1 MSKLESISSGTVH
14 ITRTVIGDDG
24 SVRREMRFR
33 TPTSDAAA
41 ADPPPHHRRAST
53 TATPS
58 ASDFTSSSSSSG
70 LGPPR
75 TRPAQRSHST
85 SRVRPNT
92 FSSSSSASSAA
103 PPPQPPSSSS
113 YSRPT
118 ARVPPSSRPSQPT
131 PNSTQP
137 NSFPSKDF
145 SSAASSKAQNEEFNM
160 RTAAAASSIPR
171 GAPDGGPTSPRGR
184 SVPSYQQPTVSSV
197 RRGRNMTATTTTT
210 PDGGTP
216 GNSMGSPRATPT
228 QSSDNA
234 MPSPSSRHHQG
245 RGLDTMPFFTPPCS
259 SKSDQSLPKTLPLL
273 AASVNISMKS

>member
-1 MSKLESISSGTVH
+1 
-14 ITRTVIGDDG
+14 
-24 SVRREMRFR
+24 MRFR

-41 ADPPPHHRRAST
+41 DSQQQQQRPAPHHRRAST

-58 ASDFTSSSSSSG
+58 ASEFTTSSSSG

-92 FSSSSSASSAA
+92 FSSSASSSATGGGTA
-103 PPPQPPSSSS
+103 PPPPSSSS

-118 ARVPPSSRPSQPT
+118 ARVPPSSRAAQPT

-145 SSAASSKAQNEEFNM
+145 SNAASTKAQNEEFNQ
-160 RTAAAASSIPR
+160 RTAAAASSAFSSSPR
-171 GAPDGGPTSPRGR
+171 SAADGAPTSPRGR

-197 RRGRNMTATTTTT
+197 RRGRATTTAE
-210 PDGGTP
+210 GGTP
-216 GNSMGSPRATPT
+216 VSAMGTPRATAT
-228 QSSDNA
+228 QSSENA
-234 MPSPSSRHHQG
+234 MPSPSRHHQG
-245 RGLDTMPFFTPPCS
+245 RGLNTMQFPPH
-259 SKSDQSLPKTLPLL
+259 K
-273 AASVNISMKS
+273 AEAISTFN